1 MSPLRAV
8 NLLAA
13 AAATLAALLLAR
25 PGVFAITAAAG
36 LVLFVAGSGS
46 LAADAIPWRRLAFW
60 CSLLTIVCGLLL
72 LTAGFQPLPPP
83 LLVAALAV
91 VLQLAP
97 AAAGKL
103 QT

>member
-72 LTAGFQPLPPP
+72 LTAGFQPLPP